1 MYAGILL
8 SQTGEFGLLACSLA
22 YQLNIIDYNFFKL
35 ALAVIGLS
43 LMLSSILMT
52 ILKNSVYTRK
62 LIKAD

>member
-1 MYAGILL
+1 MHEFYCRKLGIWIAGLID
-8 SQTGEFGLLACSLA
+8 

-43 LMLSSILMT
+43 LLLSSILIT